1 MSDRAARG
9 RRYNCLSLSESY
21 RGRPLEP
28 PRAAGAPRHGLQ
40 SLGKVPTRR
49 MPPPAHLPSLKAENK
64 GNDPN
69 VALVPRDGSGW
80 ASRSDPPRPPQFRA
94 LRPSPAAVAV
104 TAGFAAACGDPGD
117 PREPPPPAAK
127 RGKVLGAG
135 QRFPRRWC
143 QGPAPPGPVLTG
155 GVPQFGGG
163 RRAGEGRPR
172 AGGRCRRV
180 GWARTEPPPPR

>member
-69 VALVPRDGSGW
+69 VALVPRDGSDGP
-80 ASRSDPPRPPQFRA
+80 AAATPPTPA
-94 LRPSPAAVAV
+94 VPSPPPLPRRSRRHRR
-104 TAGFAAACGDPGD
+104 FAAACERHRGDNGPRGHPRTPPRRQARQSPG
-117 PREPPPPAAK
+117 RRPA
-127 RGKVLGAG
+127 V
-135 QRFPRRWC
+135 PRRW
-143 QGPAPPGPVLTG
+143 
-155 GVPQFGGG
+155 
-163 RRAGEGRPR
+163 
-172 AGGRCRRV
+172 
-180 GWARTEPPPPR
+180 

>member
-80 ASRSDPPRPPQFRA
+80 ASRSEPP
-94 LRPSPAAVAV
+94 
-104 TAGFAAACGDPGD
+104 D
-117 PREPPPPAAK
+117 PR
-127 RGKVLGAG
+127 R
-135 QRFPRRWC
+135 
-143 QGPAPPGPVLTG
+143 
-155 GVPQFGGG
+155 
-163 RRAGEGRPR
+163 
-172 AGGRCRRV
+172 
-180 GWARTEPPPPR
+180 